1 LNRLSIYL
9 VGSVLDILLEGVP
22 TMPDQSF
29 DIVIIGG
36 GIVGLSTAMQL
47 CRTFPGLRLLLV
59 EKEDRVARH
68 QSGHN
73 SGVIHSG
80 IYYKPG
86 SLKAKLCV
94 EGAAA
99 MVAFCREHAIPVEIC
114 GKIIVAITAEE
125 IPRLQGLLE
134 RGQANG
140 ITGLKLLDKG
150 QAIEIEP
157 HCGGMGWLHVPGT
170 GITDYVAVCQKYA
183 ELITA
188 QGGAVSTGIEV
199 TGITRGNGETV
210 IETNRGSLGTKYLI
224 NCAGLHS
231 DRVSRMAGE
240 KTEVTIVPFRG
251 EYYDLVPEKETLVR
265 GLLYPVPDLRFP
277 FLGVHFT
284 RRISGGV
291 DAGPNAVLAF
301 KREGYRRTDFSL
313 RDAATTFA
321 YSGFWH
327 MAAKYWRSG
336 AGEFYRSFHKPAFV
350 RALQT
355 LVPDVRSADLV
366 ADGAGVRAT
375 AVSRDGS
382 LVDDFQF
389 VCSQNMLHVWNV
401 VSPAATA
408 SLPIGREIVRMAQ
421 QGFGLQSK

>member
-1 LNRLSIYL
+1 
-9 VGSVLDILLEGVP
+9 
-22 TMPDQSF
+22 MPDQSY

-36 GIVGLSTAMQL
+36 GIVGLATALQFG
-47 CRTFPGLRLLLV
+47 RAFPKLRLALL
-59 EKEDRVARH
+59 EKEDRVAGH

-99 MVAFCREHAIPVEIC
+99 MIAFCREHAIPVEIC
-114 GKIIVAITAEE
+114 GKIIVATTAEE
-125 IPRLQGLLE
+125 IPRLKSLLE

-140 ITGLKLLDKG
+140 IADLRLLDKT
-150 QAIEIEP
+150 QAREIEP
-157 HCGGMGWLHVPGT
+157 HCGGVAWLQVPGT

-183 ELITA
+183 ELIVA
-188 QGGAVSTGIEV
+188 QGGTVNTGTEV
-199 TGITRGNGETV
+199 TSIARNNGETIV
-210 IETNRGSLGTKYLI
+210 ETSRGSMATRYLI

-231 DRVSRMAGE
+231 DRVSRMSGE

-251 EYYDLVPEKETLVR
+251 EYYDLVKEREHLVR
-265 GLLYPVPDLRFP
+265 GLIYPVPDLRFP

-301 KREGYRRTDFSL
+301 KREGYKRTDFSL
-313 RDAATTFA
+313 RDTATTFA
-321 YSGFWH
+321 YSGFWQ
-327 MAAKYWRSG
+327 MATKYWRSG

-355 LVPDVRSADLV
+355 LLPEIVSADLV
-366 ADGAGVRAT
+366 ADGSGVRAT
-375 AVSRDGS
+375 AVARDGS
-382 LVDDFQF
+382 LVDDFQL
-389 VCSQNMLHVWNV
+389 VCSLNMLHVWNV

-408 SLPIGREIVRMAQ
+408 SLPIGREIVRMAKA
-421 QGFGLQSK
+421 GFGLN

>member
-1 LNRLSIYL
+1 
-9 VGSVLDILLEGVP
+9 
-22 TMPDQSF
+22 MPDQQF
-29 DIVIIGG
+29 DIVVIGG
-36 GIVGLSTAMQL
+36 GIVGLSTAMHAS
-47 CRTFPGLRLLLV
+47 RIFPHLRLLLV
-59 EKEDRVARH
+59 EKEEKVAQH

-99 MVAFCREHAIPVEIC
+99 MVAFCREHAIPYELC
-114 GKIIVAITAEE
+114 GKVIVATTEEE
-125 IPRLQGLLE
+125 IPRLHSLFE

-140 ITGLKLLDKG
+140 LEGLRLLNRE
-150 QAIEIEP
+150 QAREIEP
-157 HCGGMGWLHVPGT
+157 HCGGVAWLHVPGT
-170 GITDYVAVCQKYA
+170 GITDYSAVCEKYA
-183 ELITA
+183 ELIVA
-188 QGGAVSTGIEV
+188 QGGTVSTATKV
-199 TGITRGNGETV
+199 TGIRRRNGETV
-210 IETNRGSLGTKYLI
+210 VETTRGAYGARYVV
-224 NCAGLHS
+224 NCAGLQS
-231 DRVSRMAGE
+231 DYVSRMAGE
-240 KTEVTIVPFRG
+240 KPDIRIVPFRG
-251 EYYDLVPEKETLVR
+251 EYYDLAPQSEHLVR
-265 GLLYPVPDLRFP
+265 ALIYPVPDLRFP

-284 RRISGGV
+284 RRIRGGV

-301 KREGYRRTDFSL
+301 KREGYTRTDFSL
-313 RDAATTFA
+313 QDLTSTFS

-336 AGEFYRSFHKPAFV
+336 AGEFYRSFSKPAFV

-355 LVPDVRSADLV
+355 LLPEISSSDLV
-366 ADGAGVRAT
+366 ADGSGVRAQ
-375 AVSRDGS
+375 AVRPDGA

-389 VCSQNMLHVWNV
+389 VCSQNILHVWNV

-421 QGFGLQSK
+421 EGFGLEAR

>member
-1 LNRLSIYL
+1 
-9 VGSVLDILLEGVP
+9 
-22 TMPDQSF
+22 MPDQRF
-29 DIVIIGG
+29 DMVVIGG
-36 GIVGLSTAMQL
+36 GIVGLSTAMQA
-47 CRTFPGLRLLLV
+47 CRRFPKLRLLLV

-99 MVAFCREHAIPVEIC
+99 MAAFCREHDIPVEIC
-114 GKIIVAITAEE
+114 GKIVVATSAEE

-140 ITGLKLLDKG
+140 IAGLKLLDKA
-150 QAIEIEP
+150 QASEIEP
-157 HCGGMGWLHVPGT
+157 HCGGVGWLHVPGT

-183 ELITA
+183 ELIVA
-188 QGGAVSTGIEV
+188 HGGTVNTGTEV
-199 TGITRGNGETV
+199 TGIDRSNGETV
-210 IETNRGSLGTKYLI
+210 LETSRGSLETKYVI

-231 DRVSRMAGE
+231 DRVSRLAGE

-251 EYYDLVPEKETLVR
+251 EYYDLVPGREHLVR
-265 GLLYPVPDLRFP
+265 GLIYPVPDLRFP

-284 RRISGGV
+284 RRVGGGV

-301 KREGYRRTDFSL
+301 KREGYRRSDFSL
-313 RDAATTFA
+313 QDAIGTFA
-321 YSGFWH
+321 YSGFWQ

-336 AGEFYRSFHKPAFV
+336 AGEFYRSIYKPAFV

-355 LVPDVRSADLV
+355 LLPEISSSDLL

-375 AVSRDGS
+375 AVSHDGS

-389 VCSQNMLHVWNV
+389 MCSQNMLHVWNV

-408 SLPIGREIVRMAQ
+408 SLPIGREIVRMAES
-421 QGFGLQSK
+421 GLGLQSS

>member
-1 LNRLSIYL
+1 
-9 VGSVLDILLEGVP
+9 
-22 TMPDQSF
+22 MPDQSF
-29 DIVIIGG
+29 DVVIIGG
-36 GIVGLSTAMQL
+36 GIVGLATALQFG
-47 CRTFPGLRLLLV
+47 RAFPRLRLLLV

-99 MVAFCREHAIPVEIC
+99 MTAFCREHAIPVEIC
-114 GKIIVAITAEE
+114 GKIVVATTAEE
-125 IPRLQGLLE
+125 VPRLRGLLE

-140 ITGLKLLDKG
+140 IAGLKLLDKA
-150 QAIEIEP
+150 QMREIEP
-157 HCGGMGWLHVPGT
+157 HCGGVGWLHVPGT

-183 ELITA
+183 DLIAA
-188 QGGAVSTGIEV
+188 QGGEVRTGTEV
-199 TGITRGNGETV
+199 TGIAQNNGETV
-210 IETNRGSLGTKYLI
+210 IETTRGSLSAKYLI

-251 EYYDLVPEKETLVR
+251 EYYDLVPEREHLVH

-284 RRISGGV
+284 RRVGGGV

-313 RDAATTFA
+313 HDMASTFA
-321 YSGFWH
+321 YSGFWN

-336 AGEFYRSFHKPAFV
+336 VGEFYRSFHKPAFV

-355 LVPDVRSADLV
+355 LLPEIQSSDLV
-366 ADGAGVRAT
+366 ADGSGVRAT
-375 AVSRDGS
+375 AVGRDGS
-382 LVDDFQF
+382 LLDDFVF
-389 VCSQNMLHVWNV
+389 VCSQHILHVWNV

-408 SLPIGREIVRMAQ
+408 SLPIGREIVGMAR
-421 QGFGLQSK
+421 QGFGLEPG